1 MPARSSS
8 EDAVKV
14 ATRDQLFSG
23 KVTLSGPVIAVSS
36 VTFRSVTS
44 NSAMSESVPSLT
56 CTVTS

>member
-1 MPARSSS
+1 M
-8 EDAVKV
+8 KV

-23 KVTLSGPVIAVSS
+23 KVTLSGPVIKVSS
-36 VTFRSVTS
+36 VTFWSVTS

>member
-1 MPARSSS
+1 MSARSSS

-23 KVTLSGPVIAVSS
+23 NATLEGPVSVVSS
-36 VTFRSVTS
+36 ITFSTVTS
-44 NSAMSESVPSLT
+44 SSALSESLPSLT